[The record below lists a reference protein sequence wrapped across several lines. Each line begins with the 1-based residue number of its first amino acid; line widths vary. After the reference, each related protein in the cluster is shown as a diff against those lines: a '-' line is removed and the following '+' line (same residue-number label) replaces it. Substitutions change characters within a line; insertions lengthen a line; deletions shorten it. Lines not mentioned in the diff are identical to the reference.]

1 MASTAPDFDYLY
13 AAWDKNAE
21 KLAADIGQSAVTV
34 RQWRNRGSI
43 PPEHWAKIIEKAA
56 ERDVI
61 LTVEDFGPMPPEVM
75 AIERAIEAEKRAA
88 A

>member
-13 AAWDKNAE
+13 SAWDKNAE
-21 KLAADIGQSAVTV
+21 RLAADIEQPAVTV

-56 ERDVI
+56 ARNVV
-61 LTVEDFGPMPPEVM
+61 LKVEDFGPMPPEMIAV
-75 AIERAIEAEKRAA
+75 ERAIEAEKRAA